1 MLIGHPERAGSRTL
15 ILLTGKLVA
24 VYHHYG

>member
-1 MLIGHPERAGSRTL
+1 MLTGHPERAGSRTL
-15 ILLTGKLVA
+15 ILLTGKLIA